1 MLLSIIAAV
10 AGRLSQAIGQ
20 RQQAK
25 RQKHLGRN
33 IDLYI

>member
-1 MLLSIIAAV
+1 MLISIIATV
-10 AGRLSQAIGQ
+10 AGCLKQAIGQ